1 MVYDTR
7 IGVKERI
14 LDPTKGAAHPS
25 GSVSLFY
32 TIGFISGVC
41 FTARNLPDLV
51 FSSIFVMIN
60 QSTL

>member
-1 MVYDTR
+1 M
-7 IGVKERI
+7 KERI

-32 TIGFISGVC
+32 TIGFLSGVC
-41 FTARNLPDLV
+41 FTARNLPNLV